1 MPIQK
6 ITIIDF
12 TKMPSGTFLLLDVRS
27 SGEYAHA
34 HIPTAISLPL
44 FTDEE
49 RKMVGTAYKQQSR
62 EMAIK
67 LGLVYFGPKM
77 TEMIETVEKLV
88 SNLKAELKNT
98 NNNIPIVVHCWRGG
112 MRSAGIAWLLDLYG
126 FKVLTIIG
134 GYKNYRNWVLQQFEK
149 SYNFK
154 VLSGYTGSGKTEVL
168 KILHKK
174 EQAVIDLEYL
184 AKHKGSAFGNL
195 CGDLQPTQEMFE
207 NLLASHLFKYQDKN
221 IWIEDESQR
230 IGNVNL
236 PSVIFKQKI
245 SAEVCLLDISF
256 EERLKYIITDYG
268 RFNKEDLINAV
279 TRIHKRLGGLETKNA
294 TNYLLEDDIYNAFSI
309 LLKYYDKLYL
319 KGFLTN
325 HPTESLIT
333 RIKCPTVDAVANADV
348 ILQHS

>member
-6 ITIIDF
+6 ITITDF

-27 SGEYAHA
+27 PGEYAHA
-34 HIPTAISLPL
+34 HIPEAISLPL
-44 FTDEE
+44 FTDVE

-62 EMAIK
+62 EQAIK

-77 TEMIETVEKLV
+77 TQMIETVEKLV
-88 SNLKAELKNT
+88 SNLKAEPKNT
-98 NNNIPIVVHCWRGG
+98 NNHIPIVVHCWRGG

-149 SYNFK
+149 PYNFK
-154 VLSGYTGSGKTEVL
+154 VLSGYTGSGKTALLEVL
-168 KILHKK
+168 K
-174 EQAVIDLEYL
+174 QRGQVTIDLEHL

-195 CGDLQPTQEMFE
+195 KGDLQPTQEMFE
-207 NLLASHLFKYQDKN
+207 NLLATELFSTQHEN

-236 PSVIFKQKI
+236 PTGIYKQKLT
-245 SAEVCLLDISF
+245 AEVCLIDIAF
-256 EERLKYIITDYG
+256 EERLKYIIADYG
-268 RFNKEDLINAV
+268 QFNKEDLINAV
-279 TRIHKRLGGLETKNA
+279 GRINKRLGGLETKNA
-294 TNYLLEDDIYNAFSI
+294 TNYLLEDDIYNAFTI

-325 HPTESLIT
+325 HPTETLII
-333 RIKCPTVDAVANADV
+333 RINCPTVDAVANAQV